1 MIPALNI
8 SALQSYPSSFKISGA
23 TYPGDPHLIV
33 NGASYFLQDNPK
45 STILRDPISSDLN
58 SKFSGFKSQ

>member
-8 SALQSYPSSFKISGA
+8 SALHLYPKSFNTSGA

-33 NGASYFLQDNPK
+33 NDSFLVEAESPK
-45 STILRDPISSDLN
+45 STIFNESIASDLY
-58 SKFSGFKSQ
+58 